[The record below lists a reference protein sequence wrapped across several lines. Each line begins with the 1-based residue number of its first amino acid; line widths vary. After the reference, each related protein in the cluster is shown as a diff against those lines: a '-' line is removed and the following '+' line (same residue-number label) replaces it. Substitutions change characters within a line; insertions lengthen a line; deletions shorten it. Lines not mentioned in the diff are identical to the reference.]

1 MKKQKEIVFLIK
13 CMSGGGAERVVSLL
27 SSAVTEKGF
36 ETTLILTHQSQK
48 DALLN
53 NINPDIKVISLPDE
67 TENTKINKLTPKVIM
82 LIARIIGKLN
92 FLFGDK
98 VSYKSSVL
106 KYLSRNFKEVTYL
119 KKYFKNHKSSI
130 SVTFLYDSIFLTL
143 LSKNK
148 SNRVIISERGDPVQ
162 SSNSKTT
169 MAFLKNEFQKA
180 DGFVFQSPDAQKWYE
195 ENTSVKGTVIFNPIK
210 ADLPESYHG
219 ERQKKIVNFCR
230 ISAQKN
236 LIVLVD
242 AFEKFNRDFPDYE
255 LYIIG
260 DPVGNDA
267 EGYIDLVKK
276 RTEKTAC
283 KEKIFILPSRR
294 DIHNEIKD
302 YAMFV
307 SSSDFEGMSNSMLEA
322 MALGMPVVCTDCPAG
337 GARAVINNGENGLL
351 VPVGDSESLYL
362 AMKKVA
368 EDEKLSEKLSR
379 NAVAVRENQSLEKII
394 EKWMVL
400 ING

>member
-13 CMSGGGAERVVSLL
+13 VMNGGGAERVVSLL
-27 SSAVTEKGF
+27 SSAVVQKGF
-36 ETTLILTHQSQK
+36 KTTLILTHQSKK

-53 NINPDIKVISLPDE
+53 DINSAINVISLPDE
-67 TENTKINKLTPKVIM
+67 TNNEKTNKIMPEIIM
-82 LIARIIGKLN
+82 FFARFIGKFS
-92 FLFGDK
+92 FLFGEK
-98 VSYKSSVL
+98 AEYKSAVL
-106 KYLSRNFKEVTYL
+106 KYLSRNFKDVTYL
-119 KKYFKNHKSSI
+119 KKYFKNHKGSI
-130 SVTFLYDSIFLTL
+130 AVAFLYDSIFLTL
-143 LSKNK
+143 LSKNE
-148 SNRVIISERGDPVQ
+148 SNRVIISERGDPEQ
-162 SSNSKTT
+162 TSSKTT

-242 AFEKFNRDFPDYE
+242 TFEKFNRDFSDYE

-267 EGYIDLVKK
+267 EGYIDLVKEK
-276 RTEKTAC
+276 IEKTAC
-283 KEKIFILPSRR
+283 KDKIFLMPSRR
-294 DIHNEIKD
+294 DIHEEIKD

-322 MALGMPVVCTDCPAG
+322 MALGLPVVCTDCPAG
-337 GARAVINNGENGLL
+337 GARAVINDGENGLL

-362 AMKKVA
+362 SMKKVA

-379 NAVAVRENQSLEKII
+379 NAVTVRENQSLEKII
-394 EKWMVL
+394 EKWME
-400 ING
+400 IIDG